1 MKKNS
6 FILSIPFVAVTSMV
20 LLAGCAAKLEASN
33 DRMVIVN
40 ADPDDSA
47 GALNLAQ
54 QECQKR
60 GRQARFNSKPRGR
73 QWVFDCIN

>member
-1 MKKNS
+1 
-6 FILSIPFVAVTSMV
+6 MV
-20 LLAGCAAKLEASN
+20 LLAGCAAKIDASN
-33 DRMVIVN
+33 DRMVMIN
-40 ADPDDSA
+40 AHPKDPA

-60 GRQARFNSKPRGR
+60 GRQARLNSRPQMDR